1 MNVRRR
7 GDPGILGIRFKASG
21 TRAGQEPAGTLRD
34 IKIDRNDAPVVE
46 GYDLLVPRRKP
57 GGLGRGAT
65 MPEPCNAT
73 GNLRQADNAQIARI
87 AMGWTASDSD
97 GR

>member
-1 MNVRRR
+1 
-7 GDPGILGIRFKASG
+7 
-21 TRAGQEPAGTLRD
+21 
-34 IKIDRNDAPVVE
+34 VE
-46 GYDLLVPRRKP
+46 GYDLLVQRRKP